1 MGRIKTTLVKTA
13 GRDIFEKYG
22 DIFTL
27 DFSTNKKLLR
37 ERFDMSSTKLTNV
50 VTGYITKLKKQQQR
64 A

>member
-22 DIFTL
+22 NIFTI
-27 DFSTNKKLLR
+27 DFSKNKAILK
-37 ERFDMSSTKLTNV
+37 EHFDMSSRKLTNV
-50 VTGYITKLKKQQQR
+50 VTGYITKLKKQQLR